1 LQIQNSLFAKNL
13 VKNIHFLLGKFRL
26 RWTVGRLEGWA
37 HKDIKA
43 HDDAQRVE
51 RWLFLHPLHCFG
63 KMLNWVGPLTTYGN
77 SPAPRGGHTSTF
89 VVKKLFVFGGSA
101 YSAKGLNP
109 GGRESPLTIVKSDLH
124 VLDLA
129 TMTWSIPAVQGIQPP
144 ARYAHT
150 GTLMGNK
157 LIIFGGFN
165 GRVYLDDLSVLDT
178 SKSLDLMY

>member
-1 LQIQNSLFAKNL
+1 
-13 VKNIHFLLGKFRL
+13 
-26 RWTVGRLEGWA
+26 
-37 HKDIKA
+37 
-43 HDDAQRVE
+43 
-51 RWLFLHPLHCFG
+51 
-63 KMLNWVGPLTTYGN
+63 MMNWSGPLTTYGN
-77 SPAPRGGHTSTF
+77 PPAPRGGHTATF
-89 VVKKLFVFGGSA
+89 VGKKLFVFGGSA

-178 SKSLDLMY
+178 SKYQCDDFL

>member
-1 LQIQNSLFAKNL
+1 
-13 VKNIHFLLGKFRL
+13 
-26 RWTVGRLEGWA
+26 
-37 HKDIKA
+37 
-43 HDDAQRVE
+43 
-51 RWLFLHPLHCFG
+51 
-63 KMLNWVGPLTTYGN
+63 MMNWSGPITNYGN
-77 SPAPRGGHTSTF
+77 PPAPRGGHTATF
-89 VVKKLFVFGGSA
+89 VGKKLFVFGGSA
-101 YSAKGLNP
+101 YSAKGLNA

-178 SKSLDLMY
+178 SKFRLHVQYF